1 MNVSLYQA
9 AAALDANIQWQQMI
23 AENVAAGSVPAFKKN
38 EISFHSIEAGLLGS
52 GSDTIAMQQS
62 HSLLPAPTISTNF
75 ARGALQGSGSSSDLA
90 LDGPGYF
97 AVKLPD
103 GNIYY
108 TRDGEFGGT
117 NDGEIRN
124 KDGYELVA
132 ESGQPIVVNPR
143 NKDNIAV
150 STAGVVSE
158 GLEIKGQLSL
168 FEFEDQST
176 LTRVGNGYFLPP
188 QGVEPVPAVD
198 TTVAQGHLE
207 SSNTTPSTE
216 MSTLM
221 LALRHYEANQK
232 VIQITDERMGK
243 TIQELA
249 STT

>member
-1 MNVSLYQA
+1 MFYDFDCSQF
-9 AAALDANIQWQQMI
+9 
-23 AENVAAGSVPAFKKN
+23 VAARKTNPKADSIITSKSLAEAFGANVKTRN
-38 EISFHSIEAGLLGS
+38 N
-52 GSDTIAMQQS
+52 IA
-62 HSLLPAPTISTNF
+62 
-75 ARGALQGSGSSSDLA
+75 
-90 LDGPGYF
+90 
-97 AVKLPD
+97 AVKIHYLHQHCD
-103 GNIYY
+103 KAW
-108 TRDGEFGGT
+108 E
-117 NDGEIRN
+117 
-124 KDGYELVA
+124 
-132 ESGQPIVVNPR
+132 
-143 NKDNIAV
+143 
-150 STAGVVSE
+150 
-158 GLEIKGQLSL
+158 L
-168 FEFEDQST
+168 FEFEDQTT